1 MRNELQPRR
10 RLSAASTPARRALG
24 GATAEA
30 AARAAAEELH
40 NSQHMALRLQTHI
53 PQAVRPLA
61 ASSERSMS
69 YSAPT
74 SPFLPRAAMH
84 ASRNGPLQE
93 AQDLRNRVPLFG
105 GQEATLPLLAGP
117 LSQQVSPSNHHANGT
132 IAAPHPTFGGSRA
145 TLGSQSEACS
155 PRGALR
161 RRSFALST
169 GIGARAP
176 SVGSAT
182 QRYDGS
188 DEDEDD
194 SDLGQQSGSNS
205 ERDFDAD
212 SMALDDTD
220 TRRQSEGSGPR
231 NKAFERLRSL
241 VDEDRMPLAAEMEH
255 EGHIT
260 RSIRHSSVQE
270 WLRSASPAMASPP
283 LDDPATKPT
292 LPRAPPARSV
302 RDIPEPIS
310 FPASPAESA
319 MSSPRL
325 SAAAASCPNTAYPVP
340 TASAVRLGK
349 RKSLE
354 TDLPSDSS
362 APATRPLH
370 AYKRQAMSPSG
381 LRAQIAIGKAA
392 AKRPRAPIAVPVT
405 QASSSAGACPPL
417 TLRSRSRSNASQS
430 LTGLSI
436 VQTNGVFS
444 RMNISNAEDAARRP
458 PSPTDN
464 PS

>member
-10 RLSAASTPARRALG
+10 RLSAASTPARRAIC

-40 NSQHMALRLQTHI
+40 SSQHMALSLQTHM
-53 PQAVRPLA
+53 PQAVRPLAA

-74 SPFLPRAAMH
+74 SPFLPRGAMH
-84 ASRNGPLQE
+84 ASRNGPL
-93 AQDLRNRVPLFG
+93 QDLRNRVPLFG
-105 GQEATLPLLAGP
+105 GQEAALPLLAGP

-132 IAAPHPTFGGSRA
+132 IGASHA
-145 TLGSQSEACS
+145 TLASQSEACS
-155 PRGALR
+155 PRDATR

-169 GIGARAP
+169 GFGTRAH
-176 SVGSAT
+176 SVGSTT

-194 SDLGQQSGSNS
+194 SDLGQQSGGSNS
-205 ERDFDAD
+205 DCDFD
-212 SMALDDTD
+212 SMALDGADA
-220 TRRQSEGSGPR
+220 RRQSEGSGPR

-283 LDDPATKPT
+283 LDDPTTKPP
-292 LPRAPPARSV
+292 LPRAPPARTV

-354 TDLPSDSS
+354 TDFPSDSS
-362 APATRPLH
+362 ASATRPLH

-381 LRAQIAIGKAA
+381 LRAQIAIGKAT

-417 TLRSRSRSNASQS
+417 PLRSRSRSNASQS

-458 PSPTDN
+458 PSPADN